1 MGNDLKLG
9 VVKQHK
15 TEKPQ
20 GYACQICR
28 ASREICQRC
37 QSAKYVMRMTVPTM
51 AAPTIVPTAR
61 RGRPRATLSAYR

>member
-1 MGNDLKLG
+1 MGEVKLG

-15 TEKPQ
+15 AEKPQ

-28 ASREICQRC
+28 ASREICERC
-37 QSAKYVMRMTVPTM
+37 QSAKYVMRV
-51 AAPTIVPTAR
+51 AATPVAPKAR

>member
-1 MGNDLKLG
+1 MKNDAQPG
-9 VVKQHK
+9 VVKQH
-15 TEKPQ
+15 TAEKPH

-28 ASREICQRC
+28 ASREICERC
-37 QSAKYVMRMTVPTM
+37 QSAKYVMRMTVPTL